1 MKTLRL
7 SLHLYS
13 IRKVISKKIIL
24 QFTIQVKKLFH
35 SKKMKIIRLSLNL
48 NKKCHFVKGNTTVY
62 NTRSKLFSLKE
73 NENTTFLTTSYSMR
87 KIIAINGNS
96 TVYTTNL
103 QTISF

>member
-24 QFTIQVKKLFH
+24 QFTIQVQKLFH

-48 NKKCHFVKGNTTVY
+48 NKKCHFEKGNTTVH
-62 NTRSKLFSLKE
+62 NTSPK
-73 NENTTFLTTSYSMR
+73 
-87 KIIAINGNS
+87 
-96 TVYTTNL
+96 
-103 QTISF
+103 TISF